1 MLAAV
6 ARLKMFEQI
15 AKYLVENWREL
26 VWPAVLFAT
35 VVVTGWLL
43 RQVAYA
49 RIRRPAAATGTRM
62 DRMLIESLHGPL
74 LLWILILAIHLA
86 VEYSGL
92 PRSVTHWSAKVLLAL
107 WIVSL
112 TLVLSRL
119 SGRMVR
125 SYSARLE
132 GALPVSTLTEVLAA
146 LVIWILGILTL
157 LDQVFEIDIRAIL
170 AALGVGGLAVALALQ
185 DTLSNLFAGFYVSV
199 ARQVRI
205 GDFVKIDAGQSGY
218 VQDIG
223 WRSTTLKELG
233 GSLIFIPNNKLAQSI
248 VTNYNLPQRP
258 IGMGINVP
266 VSYDSD
272 PNVVEQMLSEVG
284 AAAIG
289 QVPGLLKDPAP
300 SAKFNPG
307 FGKTS
312 MDFTLNCHVA
322 EYADQFQIQH
332 ELRKRIYRQFRE
344 AGVRFAQQATPSA
357 EEG

>member
-1 MLAAV
+1 MI
-6 ARLKMFEQI
+6 EQI
-15 AKYLVENWREL
+15 AKYLTGNWREL
-26 VWPAVLFAT
+26 VWPVVLFAA
-35 VVVTGWLL
+35 VVVSGWLL
-43 RQVAYA
+43 RHIAYA
-49 RIRRPAAATGTRM
+49 RLRRRAASPGARI
-62 DRMLIESLHGPL
+62 DSMLIESLHGPL

-86 VEYSGL
+86 AEYSDL
-92 PRSVTHWSAKVLLAL
+92 PRGVTHWSAKVLLAL

-125 SYSARLE
+125 SYSTRLE
-132 GALPVSTLTEVLAA
+132 GALPVSTLTEVLAG
-146 LVIWILGILTL
+146 LVIWILGLLTL
-157 LDQVFEIDIRAIL
+157 LDQVFDIDIRAIL

-199 ARQVRI
+199 ARQIRI

-223 WRSTTLKELG
+223 WRSTTLKDLG
-233 GSLIFIPNNKLAQSI
+233 GSLIFIPNSKLAQSI

-258 IGMGINVP
+258 IGIGITIP
-266 VSYDSD
+266 VTYDSD
-272 PNVVEQMLSEVG
+272 PSQVERLLTEVG
-284 AAAIG
+284 SSAIG

-300 SAKFNPG
+300 SSKFIPG

-312 MDFTLNCHVA
+312 MDFTLDCHVA
-322 EYADQFQIQH
+322 EYADQFLVQH
-332 ELRKRIYRQFRE
+332 ELRKRIYRRFRE
-344 AGVRFAQQATPSA
+344 EGVRFRPQSTPSA

>member
-1 MLAAV
+1 MIQ
-6 ARLKMFEQI
+6 QI
-15 AKYLVENWREL
+15 AKYLMDNWREL
-26 VWPAVLFAT
+26 VWPAALFAA
-35 VVVTGWLL
+35 VVATGWVL
-43 RQVAYA
+43 RHIVYA
-49 RIRRPAAATGTRM
+49 RLRRPAASTGTRI
-62 DRMLIESLHGPL
+62 MLIESLHGPL

-86 VEYSGL
+86 MEYSDL

-119 SGRMVR
+119 SGQMVR
-125 SYSARLE
+125 SYSTRLE
-132 GALPVSTLTEVLAA
+132 GALPVSTLTEVLAG
-146 LVIWILGILTL
+146 LVIWVLGLLTL
-157 LDQVFEIDIRAIL
+157 LQMVFDVDIRAIL

-223 WRSTTLKELG
+223 WRSTTLKDLG

-258 IGMGINVP
+258 IGIGITVP
-266 VSYDSD
+266 VTYDAD
-272 PNVVEQMLSEVG
+272 PSQVERLLTEVG
-284 AAAIG
+284 SSAIG

-300 SAKFNPG
+300 SAKFIPG

-312 MDFTLNCHVA
+312 MDFTLDCHVA
-322 EYADQFQIQH
+322 EFADQYLVQH
-332 ELRKRIYRQFRE
+332 ELRKRIHRRFRE
-344 AGVRFAQQATPSA
+344 EGVRFRPQTTPAA

>member
-1 MLAAV
+1 MI
-6 ARLKMFEQI
+6 EQI
-15 AKYLVENWREL
+15 AKYLMENWREL
-26 VWPAVLFAT
+26 VWPAVLFAA
-35 VVVTGWLL
+35 VVATGWVL
-43 RQVAYA
+43 RHIVYA
-49 RIRRPAAATGTRM
+49 RLRRPAASKGTRI
-62 DRMLIESLHGPL
+62 DPMLIESLHGPL

-86 VEYSGL
+86 AEYSDL

-119 SGRMVR
+119 SGQMVR
-125 SYSARLE
+125 SYSTRLE
-132 GALPVSTLTEVLAA
+132 GALPVSTLTEVLAS
-146 LVIWILGILTL
+146 LVIWVLGLLTL
-157 LDQVFEIDIRAIL
+157 LQMVFDVDIRAIL

-223 WRSTTLKELG
+223 WRSTTLKDLG

-258 IGMGINVP
+258 IGIGITVP
-266 VSYDSD
+266 VTYDSD
-272 PNVVEQMLSEVG
+272 PSQVERLLTEVG
-284 AAAIG
+284 SSAIG

-300 SAKFNPG
+300 SAKFIPG

-312 MDFTLNCHVA
+312 MDFTLDCHVA
-322 EYADQFQIQH
+322 EFADQYLVQH
-332 ELRKRIYRQFRE
+332 ELRKRIHRRFRE
-344 AGVRFAQQATPSA
+344 EGVRFRPQTAPAP